1 MSLVLEKEV
10 KGKDVGVRRGGGGGG
25 GRGVWGG
32 GLGEGVC
39 GQGDY

>member
-10 KGKDVGVRRGGGGGG
+10 KGKDVGVRRGGVGGGG
-25 GRGVWGG
+25 
-32 GLGEGVC
+32 GEGVC